1 MKNAFK
7 LFSFMGTP
15 VYVKYWFF
23 IWMLFGIE
31 QFVSIFIAILI
42 HELAHAHMAK
52 KRNVFV
58 NHVLLDFLTGSASIE
73 MDRLSYKDTILISV
87 VGPLSNLVLSGV
99 AYFLI
104 TNCIDAS
111 KFLTTFMSINF
122 ILFAF
127 NILPIFPMD
136 GGRISK
142 ALLQMVTKP
151 SLGRKINGYL
161 SIFTSL
167 LLIAFA
173 VYMNMLILGFFSVFF
188 IFIGYT
194 EIKLKY

>member
-7 LFSFMGTP
+7 LFDFMGTP
-15 VYVKYWFF
+15 VYLKYWFF
-23 IWMLFGIE
+23 VFLLAGPA
-31 QFVSIFIAILI
+31 IFFALLI
-42 HELAHAHMAK
+42 SVLTHELAHTHMAT
-52 KRNVFV
+52 KRGYKVDHVFIGLFV
-58 NHVLLDFLTGSASIE
+58 GGASIDME
-73 MDRLSYKDTILISV
+73 RLSYKDTILISV
-87 VGPLSNLVLSGV
+87 VGPLSNLVLSMLGY
-99 AYFLI
+99 AYTLYVGDSGFVVL
-104 TNCIDAS
+104 
-111 KFLTTFMSINF
+111 FTTMNF
-122 ILFAF
+122 YFFAF

-173 VYMNMLILGFFSVFF
+173 VYMNMPILGFFSVFF

>member
-7 LFSFMGTP
+7 LFDFMGTP
-15 VYVKYWFF
+15 VYLKYWFF
-23 IWMLFGIE
+23 VFLLAGPA
-31 QFVSIFIAILI
+31 IFFALLISVLI
-42 HELAHAHMAK
+42 HELAHTHMAT
-52 KRNVFV
+52 KRGYKVDHVFIDLFV
-58 NHVLLDFLTGSASIE
+58 GGASIDME
-73 MDRLSYKDTILISV
+73 RLSYKDTILISV
-87 VGPLSNLVLSGV
+87 VGPLSNLVLSMLGY
-99 AYFLI
+99 AYTLYVGDSGFVVL
-104 TNCIDAS
+104 
-111 KFLTTFMSINF
+111 FTTMNF
-122 ILFAF
+122 YFFAF

-173 VYMNMLILGFFSVFF
+173 VYMNMPILGFFSVFF